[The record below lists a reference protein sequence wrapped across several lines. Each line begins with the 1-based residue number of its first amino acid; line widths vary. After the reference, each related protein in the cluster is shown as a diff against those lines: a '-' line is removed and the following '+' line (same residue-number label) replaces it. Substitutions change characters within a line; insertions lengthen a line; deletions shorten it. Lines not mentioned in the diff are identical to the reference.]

1 MNHTI
6 ELRQLLA
13 IFVKD
18 KYNGVASKFS
28 LGGYC
33 LRIQTLHG

>member
-18 KYNGVASKFS
+18 KYNDIASKFS
-28 LGGYC
+28 LEG
-33 LRIQTLHG
+33 